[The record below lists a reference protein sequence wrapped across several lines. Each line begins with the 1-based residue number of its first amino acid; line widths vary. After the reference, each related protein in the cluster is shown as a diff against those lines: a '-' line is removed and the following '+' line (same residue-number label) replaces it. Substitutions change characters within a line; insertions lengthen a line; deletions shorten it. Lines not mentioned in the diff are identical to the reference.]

1 MTKKKKKRKKRV
13 KNGELTQLAN
23 GHWQGRVAVGRTE
36 NGPMY
41 QTITR
46 ESKEELE
53 ALVLYQRLLYARN
66 KLTQRSKMTLE
77 EWANIWIDEIKF
89 CLIGEITYNSYRS
102 YIDNHII
109 PILGK
114 KTLLSLKKEDIERFV
129 GKLQAKSKD
138 KKPLTIPSLKAVF
151 NVLNQM
157 LKSAVNARLIVL
169 NPAEDVTLPKA
180 TKKERVVLTSEQ
192 VKRFFDT
199 ILAYYPEWY
208 DLYYM
213 ELLTGLRRGELMG
226 IKWEDIDE
234 SRGVIQIK
242 RGIKYIKNELIVTPT
257 KTNSGKRVIVLAES
271 LRTQL
276 IERHKSISSEWV
288 FPDFE
293 DDEFPIMPTRATE
306 ILKKIMA
313 QAELPYIPFHNLRH
327 TFATQALASGIEPET
342 ISNILGHKYVSFTL
356 DTYMHSTVDMQ
367 KNVSAYIR
375 DLLLEYGGDNNG

>member
-23 GHWQGRVAVGRTE
+23 GHWQGRVAVGRTDT
-36 NGPMY
+36 GPMY

-46 ESKEELE
+46 QSKEELE

-102 YIDNHII
+102 HIDNHII

-180 TKKERVVLTSEQ
+180 TKKERLVLTSEQ

-208 DLYYM
+208 DIYYM

-226 IKWEDIDE
+226 IKWEDLDE
-234 SRGVIQIK
+234 SRGVLQIK
-242 RGIKYIKNELIVTPT
+242 RGIKYIKNELIITPT

-293 DDEFPIMPTRATE
+293 DDEFPIMPTKATE

-313 QAELPYIPFHNLRH
+313 QVELPYIPFHNLRH

-375 DLLLEYGGDNNG
+375 DLLIEYGGDNNG